1 MKIKLFSNMINEQLR
16 FLLPKAMLADLLIF
30 VAALPFYGLNI
41 QIPLGLLL
49 GTAAM
54 TANII
59 LLGMSSER
67 AVSEERQKAPNDIC
81 SASILSG

>member
-1 MKIKLFSNMINEQLR
+1 MINEQLR

-54 TANII
+54 TAT
-59 LLGMSSER
+59 LSFWVCPRKEPW
-67 AVSEERQKAPNDIC
+67 SEERQKAPNDIC